1 MIIKNVRIKN
11 FKSLYG
17 EHTFDFEKLTGLVK
31 LSGAIGSGKT
41 SLGEALI
48 YGLYG
53 NVKGQ
58 NIRELVSWNCRE
70 CEVEMNIISKEK
82 EINILRNNREPLII
96 KVNGNTLS
104 ASNKRDTQQILEEEL
119 LDIPKLAMVKMCIIS
134 FNQFNSLASMN
145 PHETKQFLDDVFGFK
160 LFTTYNNEIIN
171 EKKDVQNENIKLQAL
186 YDESLQQ
193 IEHFKSKQLLQTNEL
208 MTSINIDELKEK
220 RAKLVDNGIQL
231 KKSKEAKVIER
242 DNKIKEIDD
251 NIKSIQNKMTEIMT
265 LGKQA
270 KKHYNDF
277 KSGICPMCG
286 QTIDETHI
294 NNYKNLYDNY
304 INEYKEVEKTK
315 QQKEL
320 NKKELI
326 QEYIPIIQ
334 KYDNDME
341 ILRKEIGNID
351 MEISSYNNSLQIINE
366 NFDNIIN
373 DYIEKSNNIKKQLDE
388 SNIEIQEWT
397 EMNELFTKTL
407 RYKLLDTLIPNINKS
422 IQFFI
427 NKLEQNYKVE
437 FDQEFKAHIF
447 VDSFSKEISYNNLS
461 TGQKKNL
468 DLAII
473 FGILHNIIV
482 NVDCNIL
489 FLDELFSNMD
499 VNARNIMLNLLN
511 EQMDNNKTIFI
522 INHAEMNDDY
532 FKHKIRVRLENR
544 KIKSSIKDIDEVVV
558 KCSKYELIF

>member
-334 KYDNDME
+334 KYDTDME

-532 FKHKIRVRLENR
+532 FKHKIRVKLENR

>member
-1 MIIKNVRIKN
+1 MIIKNIRIKN

-70 CEVEMNIISKEK
+70 CEIEMNIISKEK

-119 LDIPKLAMVKMCIIS
+119 LDIPKLAMIKMCIIS

-220 RAKLVDNGIQL
+220 RTKLVDNGIQL
-231 KKSKEAKVIER
+231 KKSKEAKIIDR
-242 DNKIKEIDD
+242 DNKIKEIDN

-315 QQKEL
+315 KQEEL
-320 NKKELI
+320 NKQELM

-341 ILRKEIGNID
+341 SLRKEIGNID
-351 MEISSYNNSLQIINE
+351 MEITSYNNSLQILNE

-373 DYIEKSNNIKKQLDE
+373 DYIEKSNNIKKQLDD

-532 FKHKIRVRLENR
+532 FKHKIRVKLENR

>member
-334 KYDNDME
+334 KYDTDME

-532 FKHKIRVRLENR
+532 FKHKIRVKLENR
-544 KIKSSIKDIDEVVV
+544 KIKSSIKDIDEVVI

>member
-522 INHAEMNDDY
+522 INHA
-532 FKHKIRVRLENR
+532 
-544 KIKSSIKDIDEVVV
+544 
-558 KCSKYELIF
+558 IFCLKKKK